1 MLPAMTSSTAS
12 DEVLFDR
19 RYRAVASRDR
29 RFDGYFFTAV
39 TSTRIYCRPSCPA
52 GTPGR
57 DRVRFYPTAAA
68 AQGAGF
74 RACKRCIPGAAPGSP
89 EWDLRGDVAG
99 RAMRLIDEGLVEREG
114 VPGLARRLGY
124 SERQLRR
131 ILEGDLG
138 AAPLALARAQ
148 RAGVARLLLETT
160 DLPITEVAFAAG
172 FASLRQFNDTI
183 REIHDTTP
191 TALRERGRRRGSVMP
206 LDPHV
211 GGTIGVTAAP
221 RPTRLT
227 LRLARRNPFDLGAL
241 LAFLGPRSIPGV
253 ESVAHG
259 AYTRSLRLPHG
270 AGLAEVRDGDGV
282 VACTLTLADPRDL
295 APAVA
300 RVRRLLDLDADPA
313 AVAEALGGDPVL
325 GPLVAASPGRRAPGA
340 VDGLEL
346 AIRAIAGQQVSVA
359 SATRVVGRIAEH
371 LGTPLAM
378 PAGPVTHLFPDA
390 ATLADAPDDA
400 LPVPKA
406 RRATIRAISAAIAEG
421 TLDLGFGADREEARV
436 RLQQI
441 PGIGPW
447 TAGYISLRA
456 LGDPDVLLTGDLG
469 VRKAATRLGLPGD
482 PAALAAHGIRW
493 APWRSYATHHLWA
506 SLGAP
511 EPPALPASSAS
522 PIVRVP
528 HRPGIRGVHPMTV
541 YTQHPSPI
549 GNLLLVGEPDG
560 DGVALRGLYMEEH
573 RHGPA
578 VDPAWVADDAPFAE
592 VERQLDE
599 YFAAGRREFDLELA
613 PRGTAFQLAVWDQ
626 LRLIPAGE
634 TTTYGELARRVGRPA
649 ASRAVGAAVG
659 RNPISIIVPC
669 HRVVG
674 SGGALTG
681 YAGGLDRKRTLLALE
696 QA

>member
-1 MLPAMTSSTAS
+1 MTHFAAS
-12 DEVLFDR
+12 DEALFDR

-29 RFDGYFFTAV
+29 RFDGYFVTAV
-39 TSTRIYCRPSCPA
+39 TTTRIYCRPSCPA
-52 GTPGR
+52 KTPGR

-89 EWDLRGDVAG
+89 EWDLRGDVVG
-99 RAMRLIDEGLVEREG
+99 RAMHLIDEGLVEREG

-131 ILEGDLG
+131 ILESDLG

-172 FASLRQFNDTI
+172 FSSLRQFNDTI

-191 TALRERGRRRGSVMP
+191 TALRERGRRRGSVTP
-206 LDPHV
+206 AGGDPA
-211 GGTIGVTAAP
+211 GATGTSDGPARQFDSP

-227 LRLARRNPFDLGAL
+227 LRLARRNPFDLDAL

-253 ESVAHG
+253 ESVTAG

-270 AGLAEVRDGDGV
+270 AGIAEVREGDGV

-300 RVRRLLDLDADPA
+300 RIRRLLDLDADPD
-313 AVAEALGGDPVL
+313 AVAGVLGRDETL
-325 GPLVAASPGRRAPGA
+325 GPLVATAPGRRAPGA

-359 SATRVVGRIAEH
+359 SATKVVGRIAERM
-371 LGTPLAM
+371 GTPLAS
-378 PAGPVTHLFPDA
+378 PAGAVTRLFPDP

-406 RRATIRAISAAIAEG
+406 RRATIRAISAAIAAG
-421 TLDLGFGADREEARV
+421 TLDLGFGADREEARA

-469 VRKAATRLGLPGD
+469 VRKAAAALGLPDD
-482 PAALAAHGIRW
+482 PAALAAHATRW

-506 SLGAP
+506 SLGAQ
-511 EPPALPASSAS
+511 EPTARPASSESRIPPAS
-522 PIVRVP
+522 
-528 HRPGIRGVHPMTV
+528 
-541 YTQHPSPI
+541 
-549 GNLLLVGEPDG
+549 
-560 DGVALRGLYMEEH
+560 EES
-573 RHGPA
+573 
-578 VDPAWVADDAPFAE
+578 AP
-592 VERQLDE
+592 
-599 YFAAGRREFDLELA
+599 
-613 PRGTAFQLAVWDQ
+613 
-626 LRLIPAGE
+626 
-634 TTTYGELARRVGRPA
+634 
-649 ASRAVGAAVG
+649 
-659 RNPISIIVPC
+659 
-669 HRVVG
+669 
-674 SGGALTG
+674 
-681 YAGGLDRKRTLLALE
+681 
-696 QA
+696 